1 MGTPSG
7 EIRAGLFVFLYIGRQ
22 HGSGQHSDEDAKC
35 GRKSGDD
42 SKRGRNLHWH
52 VYLTQSCRPST
63 GIVSL
68 RLWSLPFARNKDEA

>member
-22 HGSGQHSDEDAKC
+22 YGSGQHSDEDAKC

-42 SKRGRNLHWH
+42 RSAVAIFIGM
-52 VYLTQSCRPST
+52 ST
-63 GIVSL
+63 SL
-68 RLWSLPFARNKDEA
+68 NHAARALAL